1 MPRKVA
7 KSKRPEA
14 ERAGEWYLRE
24 VCGCVVTRR
33 ALRTKYAKVDF
44 YCADIIGKHADG
56 SCVYAQA
63 TAGGNAALRIRRRKL
78 ETVPWHESEKVMVL
92 QLTFMP
98 DPANMRRKL
107 WFFRVHRYDHVHD
120 RNWRVD
126 SVAEPVPKA
135 WFKAW
140 KDVGDSG

>member
-1 MPRKVA
+1 
-7 KSKRPEA
+7 
-14 ERAGEWYLRE
+14 LRE

-56 SCVYAQA
+56 SCVYAQL
-63 TAGGNAALRIRRRKL
+63 TAGGNPALRIRRRKL
-78 ETVPWHESEKVMVL
+78 ETVPWHESEEVMVL

-107 WFFRVHRYDHVHD
+107 WFFRVHRFHPGYVRVCD
-120 RNWRVD
+120 RWTVD
-126 SVAEPVPKA
+126 DEAAPVPKE

-140 KDVGDSG
+140 KDDVGDSG